1 MQTLVAKTEQLGVI
15 HIVLDDNNENLS
27 DADDVT
33 SLDNIECSNDEL
45 TENNA
50 DNSKSRNIRRFDW
63 ISNRTVST

>member
-1 MQTLVAKTEQLGVI
+1 MQTPVAKTEQLGVI

-45 TENNA
+45 SENNA